1 MTEREPDEVR
11 RVGESDA
18 EASARW
24 QEAAARER
32 AARLEAELVAESQL
46 RRSYERAREVELFAS
61 VAVLV
66 NESLDALSTVGA
78 AAKILRR
85 HCGFAVS
92 HVLVPDSDGA
102 FVTADIWDADP
113 AALEFL
119 DVIMEATVD
128 ERFPPPRGLPGEV
141 AATHLALWLPDLR
154 SAANYPPFERIRAGA
169 SWAMPVVA
177 GVEVVAVMEF
187 VHPTPRAADE
197 RLLQLAPSLGSQ
209 LGRAFDWEALERR
222 RAADRRR
229 LEDLV
234 AQRTA
239 EVQHVKR
246 ESRLAEDVRG
256 AYVAYLVHEAER
268 ALGVLHDLAARHEA
282 PAEDLAA
289 LTALEDTVTRL
300 VGVADGGDR
309 RILGEREAIALGTL
323 VTSVVAPYCDAA
335 VPVVAF
341 VGPDDSE
348 VVTALQV
355 PLVTRAARA
364 LVDNALVHSGSDRV
378 EVTVSGSSESITL
391 VVRDHGV
398 GYTWP
403 HNGVR
408 PSGGRGLAQASRL
421 ADALG
426 GALEVTAERDGG
438 TSARLRIAARPG
450 GPAAWVSRSTRVL
463 LVDDN
468 EINRRLAAAMLAK
481 IGLRTDVVD
490 GGAAALAAMEQTV
503 YGLVLMDVQMSDIDG
518 REATRR
524 WRAGTTGA
532 TRADVPI
539 VALTAHVGQS
549 ERDLCREA
557 GMTDYL
563 SKPFGLEALSAVAR
577 TYLDR
582 PDARDTAP
590 GAGGSTGQVAPA
602 PAR

>member
-1 MTEREPDEVR
+1 MAAPEPGDVR
-11 RVGESDA
+11 RVEEADA
-18 EASARW
+18 EDSALW

-46 RRSYERAREVELFAS
+46 RRAYERAREVELFAN

-66 NESLDALSTVGA
+66 NESRDALSTVGA

-92 HVLVPDSDGA
+92 HVLVPDTDGS

-119 DVIMEATVD
+119 DVIMDATVD

-141 AATHLALWLPDLR
+141 AASHLALWLPDLR
-154 SAANYPPFERIRAGA
+154 AAANYPPFERIRAGA

-197 RLLQLAPSLGSQ
+197 GLLQLAPSLGAQ

-229 LEDLV
+229 LENLV
-234 AQRTA
+234 EQRTA
-239 EVQHVKR
+239 EVQQVKR
-246 ESRLAEDVRG
+246 ESRLAEDARS

-268 ALGVLHDLAARHEA
+268 ELAVLHDLAARHVA
-282 PAEDLAA
+282 PSDDRAA
-289 LTALEDTVTRL
+289 IAALEDTVTRL
-300 VGVADGGDR
+300 VTVSDDGDR
-309 RILGEREAIALGTL
+309 RILGEREAIALDTL
-323 VTSVVAPYCDAA
+323 VTSVVAAYADAA
-335 VPVVAF
+335 VPVVAV

-348 VVTALQV
+348 VVTALHV
-355 PLVTRAARA
+355 PLVLRAARS
-364 LVDNALVHSGSDRV
+364 LVDNALAHSRTDRI
-378 EVTVSGSSESITL
+378 EVSVTGSSESLTL

-398 GYTWP
+398 GYTRP
-403 HNGVR
+403 HDGAR
-408 PSGGRGLAQASRL
+408 PVGGGGLAQASRL
-421 ADALG
+421 AEALG

-450 GPAAWVSRSTRVL
+450 GPAAWVSRSTQVL

-468 EINRRLAAAMLAK
+468 QINRRLAAAMLAK

-490 GGAAALAAMEQTV
+490 GGAAALAAMERTT

-518 REATRR
+518 REVTRR
-524 WRAGTTGA
+524 WRARTSGA
-532 TRADVPI
+532 TPADVPI
-539 VALTAHVGQS
+539 VALTAHVGLS

-563 SKPFGLEALSAVAR
+563 SKPFGLEALATVAR
-577 TYLDR
+577 TYLDG
-582 PDARDTAP
+582 PDDSDEAP
-590 GAGGSTGQVAPA
+590 EPSGPTGQEGSAST
-602 PAR
+602 R